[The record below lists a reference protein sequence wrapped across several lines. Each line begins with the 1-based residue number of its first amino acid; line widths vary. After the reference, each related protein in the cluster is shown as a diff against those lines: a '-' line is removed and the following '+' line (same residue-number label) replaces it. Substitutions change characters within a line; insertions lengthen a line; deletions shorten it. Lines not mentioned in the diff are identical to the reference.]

1 MFQMTDSDKRRMLKQ
16 CYKDT
21 NNVGP
26 FEQNDVA
33 PGLFVRTF
41 DFHYS
46 TVPRCILALL
56 FVHLILNDSLFK
68 RLLFQSLKKQR
79 SRGLPV
85 SQD

>member
-33 PGLFVRTF
+33 PGLLVRTF

-46 TVPRCILALL
+46 KVPWCILVLL
-56 FVHLILNDSLFK
+56 FVHCP
-68 RLLFQSLKKQR
+68 LLAYTVVFPK
-79 SRGLPV
+79 
-85 SQD
+85 SQKTA